1 MQTNRMD
8 FTLTDHAAEILGSE
22 KLAMGITA
30 AQKRFIIDEYNT
42 GAKVE
47 DLQAIA
53 GQFYSKSGFSVEDA
67 RIHMITCRF
76 EDKSADEAYEQ
87 AMNGT
92 LGVPDKDPLSLMA
105 NAAKTMNKTLMTT
118 FQDYDTNTM
127 YQLKAAK
134 NGRQFT
140 LKKRNLE
147 TGETDLLRGTQTIRD
162 ELARNTD
169 YGIAITN
176 STRECV
182 ANAFYE
188 QRTQPAETVEKAK
201 AAYNKIAETAKEGYG
216 SAYDKATEVAGKP
229 KQIVEDTVKRVKK
242 KIRDAAESIEI

>member
-1 MQTNRMD
+1 
-8 FTLTDHAAEILGSE
+8 
-22 KLAMGITA
+22 
-30 AQKRFIIDEYNT
+30 
-42 GAKVE
+42 
-47 DLQAIA
+47 
-53 GQFYSKSGFSVEDA
+53 
-67 RIHMITCRF
+67 MITCRF

-188 QRTQPAETVEKAK
+188 QRTQPVETVEKAK
-201 AAYNKIAETAKEGYG
+201 AAYNKIAETAKEGY
-216 SAYDKATEVAGKP
+216 SSTYDKAAEVVGKP

-242 KIRDAAESIEI
+242 KIRDTAESIEI